1 MTTIGRPRKYA
12 RILNQLETDKL
23 YTPATIAKI
32 AIDLSQPLT
41 EAQQKRTYTR
51 VRITLGRF
59 SNTHDFPDE
68 GDGMVTI
75 KGQAPCPAWFGWR
88 WRDDQ

>member
-1 MTTIGRPRKYA
+1 MTDIGRPRKYTP
-12 RILNQLETDKL
+12 IINQLDPHTL

-32 AIDLSQPLT
+32 AVRLSQPLT
-41 EAQQKRTYTR
+41 EAQEKRTYTR
-51 VRITLGRF
+51 VRIAFGRF
-59 SNTHDFPDE
+59 SNNHDFPDE

-88 WRDDQ
+88 WQKC